1 MTVASGQQFRS
12 SVDARAMTAGMA
24 LPPRTHTASGEL
36 RLDECNSGP
45 QDVGLALTALVALMF
60 LKLHPWLVVLGSGS
74 LE

>member
-1 MTVASGQQFRS
+1 M
-12 SVDARAMTAGMA
+12 
-24 LPPRTHTASGEL
+24 
-36 RLDECNSGP
+36 DECNSGP